1 MPICNST
8 ALSEIFKPCE
18 NNSGGISEVYL
29 LEQDDLTGYNVDF
42 SAHTVTGITATT
54 SFTQF
59 ELKRNVGSYEGE
71 TPIDL
76 TAGST
81 YFTHTLTLPFHRRE
95 AYKSRSIMILGE
107 GQRYL
112 AVIFKDNNGK
122 YWFFDYAQ
130 VQTST
135 ESSGTARADG
145 SSYTV
150 TLFAET
156 DFKAYEVDPT
166 IIAGLI

>member
-29 LEQDDLTGYNVDF
+29 LEQDDLVSYDVDF
-42 SAHTVTGITATT
+42 SAHTITAMTVT
-54 SFTQF
+54 ASFTQF
-59 ELKRNVGSYEGE
+59 ELKRNVGGYESE
-71 TPIDL
+71 TPIDF

-95 AYKSRSIMILGE
+95 SYKSRSIMILGE

-112 AVIFKDNNGK
+112 AVLFKDNNGK

-135 ESSGTARADG
+135 ETSGVARADG

-150 TLFAET
+150 TIFAENEY
-156 DFKAYEVDPT
+156 KAYEIDESV
-166 IIAGLI
+166 IQGL